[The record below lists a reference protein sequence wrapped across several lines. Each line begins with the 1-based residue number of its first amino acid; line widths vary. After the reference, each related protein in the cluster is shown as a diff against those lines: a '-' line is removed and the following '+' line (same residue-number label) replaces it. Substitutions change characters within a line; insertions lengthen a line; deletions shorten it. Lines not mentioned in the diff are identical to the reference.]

1 MPIYRHTMFMQFNN
15 AAPAV
20 GFSETWAAEHSSD
33 TNARNKMQTLI
44 TERTKVLSSTWTIM
58 GGRIGKLSTSGTG
71 SSMKIVESMVAP
83 VNCQNGVAGQL
94 GDSDTPWAA
103 ILVQFGKITSTTVPK
118 NRPRM
123 EQFRGIPDDWWT
135 AGALSIPAG
144 DAAKLQAFFSFLL
157 NPTSF
162 GAGQPKLSTTPALV
176 FLNYLPPCLKRISN
190 RRIGRPFGLI
200 RGRKWARREPTS

>member
-20 GFSETWAAEHSSD
+20 GFSETWAAQWPGD
-33 TNARNKMQTLI
+33 GQARNKMQTLV

-58 GGRIGKLSTSGTG
+58 GARIGKLSTTGSG
-71 SSMKIVESMVAP
+71 SSMRIVESMVAP
-83 VNCQNGVAGQL
+83 LNCQNGLPGEL

-103 ILVQFGKITSTTVPK
+103 ILVQFGKISSSTVPK

-123 EQFRGIPDDWWT
+123 EQFRGIPDTWWT
-135 AGALSIPAG
+135 AGALSIPAA
-144 DAAKLQAFFSFLL
+144 DAAKLQNFYSFLL

-162 GAGQPKLSTTPALV
+162 GAGQPVISTTPELI

-200 RGRKWARREPTS
+200 RGRKWARRETT